1 MSYSNVNDMKN
12 NLAFTMKKSI
22 LLVSVLL
29 AMTSAMSQGFFSR
42 QAQAQ
47 DHERPLLSQQF
58 SKPLEPLLPF
68 SDAVEKAKSG
78 NAQGWYALAVHYAK
92 GDEIDRDFDKAF
104 QFMQKASDMNYSNAV
119 FVATLLLEA
128 DCKTPTKDGRSKF
141 ETPPIDGYVDAPFS
155 SGLIQRRISQG
166 ISEISNG
173 RQPAHSITNASDIAT
188 IRAGYER
195 AFSLGVSDATNA
207 LARFERRISRCQE
220 EAKKNADEKKRKEEN
235 AKMVEVLEIDSTT
248 PKKQ

>member
-1 MSYSNVNDMKN
+1 MFLKRHIPYQADK
-12 NLAFTMKKSI
+12 LEAFVFLDQNIS
-22 LLVSVLL
+22 
-29 AMTSAMSQGFFSR
+29 FFS
-42 QAQAQ
+42 ALY
-47 DHERPLLSQQF
+47 DHTYMHG
-58 SKPLEPLLPF
+58 K
-68 SDAVEKAKSG
+68 K
-78 NAQGWYALAVHYAK
+78 
-92 GDEIDRDFDKAF
+92 
-104 QFMQKASDMNYSNAV
+104 SDMNYSNAV

>member
-1 MSYSNVNDMKN
+1 
-12 NLAFTMKKSI
+12 MKKTI
-22 LLVSVLL
+22 LVASVVL
-29 AMTSAMSQGFFSR
+29 AMTSAMSQGLLSMKCGALR
-42 QAQAQ
+42 QA
-47 DHERPLLSQQF
+47 F

-68 SDAVEKAKSG
+68 SEAVEKAKSG
-78 NAQGWYALAVHYAK
+78 NPQGWYALAIHYTK
-92 GDEIDRDFDKAF
+92 GEEVDCDYEKAY
-104 QFMQKASDMNYSNAV
+104 QFMQRASDMNYSNAV

-155 SGLIQRRISQG
+155 SGLIHRRISQG

-173 RQPAHSITNASDIAT
+173 RQPSHSITNASDIAT

-207 LARFERRISRCQE
+207 LARFERRISRYQE
-220 EAKKNADEKKRKEEN
+220 EIKKNADEKKRKEEN
-235 AKMVEVLEIDSTT
+235 AKLAEGLMIDSAP